1 MNLLWRNSLSHSRN
15 DIILFASEFLEN
27 RMMFGLV
34 QPLKDN
40 PPCRLISDSSG
51 MRGCR
56 FYAYS
61 IANLG
66 ISVTLLSFVKR
77 YLMNRISGFLSH
89 QLSYVDL
96 DFASV
101 GVDLG

>member
-1 MNLLWRNSLSHSRN
+1 MNLLWRNALYHSRN

-27 RMMFGLV
+27 RMMFCLV

-40 PPCRLISDSSG
+40 LPCRLSSDSPG
-51 MRGCR
+51 IRGCR

-66 ISVTLLSFVKR
+66 ISVALLSFVKG
-77 YLMNRISGFLSH
+77 YLMNRISGCLSH
-89 QLSYVDL
+89 HLPYVDL